1 MPDYVRKTL
10 DRLQYTKPKR
20 PQYEPHRWSV
30 PAYGKIPQMAPDSD
44 ESNIL
49 DKEATKRTQYIVGTM
64 IYYARSLDPTM
75 LREISEILRV
85 QSQPTRDTAE
95 KEKMLLD
102 YAATYPNEILRYKA
116 RDMVLHID
124 SDAA

>member
-1 MPDYVRKTL
+1 
-10 DRLQYTKPKR
+10 
-20 PQYEPHRWSV
+20 
-30 PAYGKIPQMAPDSD
+30 MAPDSD
-44 ESNIL
+44 ESDIL

-75 LREISEILRV
+75 LREINEILRV
-85 QSQPTRDTAE
+85 QSQPTRDMAE